1 MPGPKP
7 KYAIVLTTE
16 ATEQEQTFRRL
27 LTARKA
33 PQGKVFRARILLAAF
48 DHPDW
53 SNQQIAQEAGTVDR
67 VVRFWRRRW
76 SQTQSIDDLPRS
88 GRPRIFSP

>member
-1 MPGPKP
+1 MRGPRP
-7 KYAIVLTTE
+7 KYPVVLTTE
-16 ATEQEQTFRRL
+16 EEQTFRRL
-27 LTARKA
+27 LNARKA

-48 DHPDW
+48 DHPEW

-76 SQTQSIDDLPRS
+76 WQTRSIDDLPRS
-88 GRPRIFSP
+88 GRPKVFSP